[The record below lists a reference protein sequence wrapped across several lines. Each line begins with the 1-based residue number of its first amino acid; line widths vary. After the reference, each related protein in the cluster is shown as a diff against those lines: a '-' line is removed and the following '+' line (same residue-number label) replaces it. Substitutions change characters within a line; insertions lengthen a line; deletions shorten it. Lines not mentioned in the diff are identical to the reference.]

1 VAVVVA
7 SEFVFFLSS
16 SLSPSSSLSGRFLI
30 GAFMVALLKGL
41 LFSLLDSEFDACC
54 VVVVVVIIRCVC
66 IATDMMFVFRARFS
80 KMCRDIA
87 PLKAVTRCHVGVG
100 SCETLSTFLKN
111 LLVFASSFFLLEEV
125 SDSKKCER

>member
-1 VAVVVA
+1 
-7 SEFVFFLSS
+7 
-16 SLSPSSSLSGRFLI
+16 
-30 GAFMVALLKGL
+30 MVALLKGL

-54 VVVVVVIIRCVC
+54 VVVVVVVVIIRCVC

-100 SCETLSTFLKN
+100 SCKTLSTFLKISVFR
-111 LLVFASSFFLLEEV
+111 LLFFFV
-125 SDSKKCER
+125 GGGKSDSKKRER